1 MLKTSLQQRLQQR
14 LSPQQIQY
22 IKLLQ
27 LPTLAFEQRVAAEL
41 EQNPALEEGPEEEQE
56 LLLTEEEAQAFEVA
70 ETFVPEPEEPESE
83 TSLEVSVA
91 PVSSPEPSIPAALGD
106 PQTPA
111 ADGSRSEDEYSWE
124 ELLAGQDLDPERY
137 YQTRGGED
145 PDEEDDPW
153 ARTPAR
159 ETFIE
164 RLQAQLLYLDLD
176 ERGRLIAEQ
185 IIGSLDPDGYLRRP
199 LSSIVDDLLFSHGV
213 EVSEAEVETVL
224 KQIQRLDPVGVGAR
238 SLKECLEVQLEA
250 LPESTPARE
259 LALRIVREA
268 FGELS
273 RKHFDAI
280 LRKFEIPREALLQA
294 WQLLQRLNPKPGD
307 GDGTPELNYIT
318 PDFEV
323 YEQEGEFV
331 VTLNRRNV
339 PELRISRQYRQMWEE
354 LQQPGRRQDPNL
366 EEAREYLKKKIEDA
380 RWFINSIRQRHNT
393 MLKVMR
399 AIVELQEDFFRHG
412 EGHLKPMILKD
423 VAERIGMDIS
433 TVSRVVSGK
442 YVQTEF
448 GTFPLK
454 YFFSEGLET
463 ESGEEISNREVKN
476 LIKELIEQEDKRNP
490 LSDDKIAE
498 ILVKRGLKIARR
510 TVTKYREQLGI
521 PVARLRREL

>member
-280 LRKFEIPREALLQA
+280 LRKFEIPERRCYRPGSCCNAL
-294 WQLLQRLNPKPGD
+294 
-307 GDGTPELNYIT
+307 TPSLETETERQSSTTSPRTSRSTSRKANLWSPSIGATCRSCASRANIARCGRSCSSLDAVRT
-318 PDFEV
+318 
-323 YEQEGEFV
+323 
-331 VTLNRRNV
+331 
-339 PELRISRQYRQMWEE
+339 RISRR
-354 LQQPGRRQDPNL
+354 PASTSKR
-366 EEAREYLKKKIEDA
+366 KSK
-380 RWFINSIRQRHNT
+380 
-393 MLKVMR
+393 MR
-399 AIVELQEDFFRHG
+399 AG
-412 EGHLKPMILKD
+412 S
-423 VAERIGMDIS
+423 S
-433 TVSRVVSGK
+433 TPSASGITPCSRSCGR
-442 YVQTEF
+442 
-448 GTFPLK
+448 
-454 YFFSEGLET
+454 SW
-463 ESGEEISNREVKN
+463 SC
-476 LIKELIEQEDKRNP
+476 
-490 LSDDKIAE
+490 
-498 ILVKRGLKIARR
+498 RR
-510 TVTKYREQLGI
+510 TFSGM
-521 PVARLRREL
+521 ARAI